1 MTLKDYIKKFQ
12 LSLLTKFEKK
22 GNESFAKNL
31 RVFVY
36 PVIIIT
42 SFIVYTI
49 TFNSIN
55 NQKNENEKNLEN
67 FFNSEEFTNVKRSF
81 FENLKSPYIE
91 FTYNIENNDS
101 IGKILKKFKV
111 SDIEIQNENLAISLF
126 TRNQDSLKKIACPF
140 PNHSHLVRQLSGILL
155 KSLSFGFR

>member
-12 LSLLTKFEKK
+12 LSLLTNFEKK

-36 PVIIIT
+36 PIIIIT

-67 FFNSEEFTNVKRSF
+67 FFNSNEFTNVKSF
-81 FENLKSPYIE
+81 FESLKSPYIE
-91 FTYNIENNDS
+91 FTYNM
-101 IGKILKKFKV
+101 KIMTL
-111 SDIEIQNENLAISLF
+111 
-126 TRNQDSLKKIACPF
+126 
-140 PNHSHLVRQLSGILL
+140 LV
-155 KSLSFGFR
+155 KS